1 MPCYTVIKSMG
12 NPQEALIRSDCLRLL
27 SACFY
32 EPDRELFLD
41 ENVCLNLATLLAETS
56 PEAATAAHQ
65 MHVALTGSEQQELI
79 LDYAALFVGP
89 FELIAAPFGSVYLE
103 KNRRLMGDSTIAIK
117 RYYTDEGVRIE
128 VKQPPDHIAVE
139 LEFMSLL
146 SSKEASATRQ
156 QENAESN
163 RLRSLQSDF
172 FTFAMGWVPEFC
184 DQIREGAQT
193 PYYSALGECLK
204 HYYTTCQQV
213 YL

>member
-1 MPCYTVIKSMG
+1 MPCYAVIKFMG
-12 NPQEALIRSDCLRLL
+12 NQQDALIRSDSLRLL

-41 ENVCLNLATLLAETS
+41 ENVCLNLGTLLSGTS
-56 PEAATAAHQ
+56 PEAATAAKQ
-65 MHVALTGSEQQELI
+65 MHVALTDTEQQELI

-117 RYYTDEGVRIE
+117 RYYTDEGVKIE

-146 SSKEASATRQ
+146 SSKEASAIRQ
-156 QENAESN
+156 QENSESN

-172 FTFAMGWVPEFC
+172 FTFAMSWIPQFC
-184 DQIREGAQT
+184 DQIQGGAQT
-193 PYYSALGECLK
+193 PYYRALGECLG
-204 HYYTTCQQV
+204 HFHATCQQI
-213 YL
+213 YS